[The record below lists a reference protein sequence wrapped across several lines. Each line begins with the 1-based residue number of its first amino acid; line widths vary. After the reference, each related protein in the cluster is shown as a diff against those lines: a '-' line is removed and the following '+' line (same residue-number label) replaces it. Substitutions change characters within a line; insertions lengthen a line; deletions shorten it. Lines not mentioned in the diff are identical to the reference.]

1 MDVVVRGTHSIA
13 AYKAEQQ
20 ELRTIAETYSRQHW
34 PELMPV
40 RCWRGADGAV
50 WVEYSDG
57 RTDVCRMP

>member
-20 ELRTIAETYSRQHW
+20 ELRTIAETYSRQHR

-40 RCWRGADGAV
+40 RCWRGADDTV
-50 WVEYSDG
+50 WVEYDNG
-57 RTDVCRMP
+57 QTDACK